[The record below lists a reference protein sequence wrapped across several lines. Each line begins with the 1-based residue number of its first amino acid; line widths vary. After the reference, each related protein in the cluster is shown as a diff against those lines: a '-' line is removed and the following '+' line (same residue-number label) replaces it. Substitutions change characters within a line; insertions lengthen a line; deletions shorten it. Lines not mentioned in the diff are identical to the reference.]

1 MSWVCER
8 TIVGDKEYDGNHEEA
23 IKLRGRGLFL
33 CSNRVTLEHP
43 FYNTRAGR
51 QIWSQMEEVDKVFD
65 GGRLWFSEEDDKV
78 MVSAS
83 IELPAKFNSVLDRSE
98 ALYEKYASDETAAEQ

>member
-1 MSWVCER
+1 M
-8 TIVGDKEYDGNHEEA
+8 
-23 IKLRGRGLFL
+23 KLRGRGLFL

-51 QIWSQMEEVDKVFD
+51 EVWANLPEADKVF
-65 GGRLWFSEEDDKV
+65 EESQFWYSPDTDKV

-83 IELPAKFNSVLDRSE
+83 IELPQKYRSFLDRSE
-98 ALYEKYASDETAAEQ
+98 AVYQKYAVAEDMATQSNFGESFC

>member
-1 MSWVCER
+1 M
-8 TIVGDKEYDGNHEEA
+8 GDKEYDGNHQSA

-51 QIWSQMEEVDKVFD
+51 GVWDSLQESDKSFEL
-65 GGRLWFSEEDDKV
+65 GKLWVRQHDDTV
-78 MVSAS
+78 MATAS
-83 IELPAKFNSVLDRSE
+83 IPLSQKFESFLDRSE
-98 ALYEKYASDETAAEQ
+98 AAYVKYAVDTTAQER

>member
-1 MSWVCER
+1 
-8 TIVGDKEYDGNHEEA
+8 VGDKEYDGNHQCA

-51 QIWSQMEEVDKVFD
+51 GVWDSLKESEKSFEL
-65 GGRLWFSEEDDKV
+65 GNLWVRQHDDTV
-78 MVSAS
+78 MVTAS
-83 IELPAKFNSVLDRSE
+83 IPLPRKFQSFLDRSE
-98 ALYEKYASDETAAEQ
+98 AAYLKYAGDTTTVEESLQQRS